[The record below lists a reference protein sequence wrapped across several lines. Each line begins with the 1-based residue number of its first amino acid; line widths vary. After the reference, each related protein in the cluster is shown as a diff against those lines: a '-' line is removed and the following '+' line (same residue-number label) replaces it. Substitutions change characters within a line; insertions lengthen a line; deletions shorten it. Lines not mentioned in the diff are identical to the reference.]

1 LLIEEL
7 GIYQCVLDDSRDEL
21 RSTCKLAGLFTSAR
35 LVVPR
40 YR

>member
-1 LLIEEL
+1 LWIDEL

-21 RSTCKLAGLFTSAR
+21 RSTCELASLFTSAG
-35 LVVPR
+35 LVISR